1 MITIEKTGENFRLLY
16 DVKGRFTTHRIHSDE
31 AKVSSI
37 RNIMKLEQLLI
48 VMFSFQYKLCRIKRV
63 AVGAKGIPYCVTHD
77 GRTIRYPDPV
87 LGVHDTV
94 RLDIKT
100 SKIQDYIKF
109 DNGNLAM
116 IIGGRNMGRVGI
128 ITHREKH
135 AGNKKI
141 EAFLSHYISTQFWCK

>member
-1 MITIEKTGENFRLLY
+1 MRPRL
-16 DVKGRFTTHRIHSDE
+16 E
-31 AKVSSI
+31 ALVIFKKI
-37 RNIMKLEQLLI
+37 KQLLI
-48 VMFSFQYKLCRIKRV
+48 VWFSFQYKLCRIKRV

-87 LGVHDTV
+87 LSVHDTV

-100 SKIQDYIKF
+100 GKIQDYIKF

-135 AGNKKI
+135 AGNEKTGASLSESQKYYFLYGYHLTKKMNK
-141 EAFLSHYISTQFWCK
+141 LCVDKNT

>member
-1 MITIEKTGENFRLLY
+1 M
-16 DVKGRFTTHRIHSDE
+16 
-31 AKVSSI
+31 
-37 RNIMKLEQLLI
+37 
-48 VMFSFQYKLCRIKRV
+48 

-87 LGVHDTV
+87 LGVHDSV
-94 RLDIKT
+94 RVDIKT
-100 SKIQDYIKF
+100 GKIQDYIKF

-135 AGNKKI
+135 AGILNNP
-141 EAFLSHYISTQFWCK
+141 FLQYNGN